1 MGRPPCCDKT
11 NVKRGLWTAEEDAKI
26 LAYVSR
32 HGTGNW
38 TAVPKKAGLK
48 RCGKSCRLRWTN
60 YLRPDLK
67 HDTFTPQE
75 EELIIQLHAT
85 IGSRWSLIANQL
97 PGRTDNDVKNF
108 WNTKLRK
115 KLQEMGIDPVTHKPI
130 SQIIIDYGNISGLPN
145 KTTRFGSLNRDL
157 RNAFMSTKAEPIS
170 SSVTQD
176 HSISNMTTNTT
187 SMGMDIKTPKMEPKQ
202 EMSFNNNS
210 SWDLLAQIH
219 AMQLVTEASNN
230 CSKNKEI
237 AQPNYFHEG
246 SSSSSSASS
255 SNIIN
260 NQAAASSPP
269 SSYLPNSQSSL
280 VQTTEPTSPLF
291 SWSEFLHEDAFLPSD
306 QQQHQQQPPQQQ
318 QQQQKQDLQW
328 MSYSN
333 GSSIPAQPEISKMEH
348 FKNVDEK
355 HTFNGVG
362 EMGNGNFNS
371 MGQQA
376 SYHPVVNGVAGEA
389 ATGIAPSSASNNSF
403 VEGIL
408 DQEIRDN
415 EMLMWEFP
423 SLFDDSY

>member
-75 EELIIQLHAT
+75 EELIIRLHAT

-157 RNAFMSTKAEPIS
+157 RNAFMSTKPEPVS

-176 HSISNMTTNTT
+176 HSISNMTTNTST
-187 SMGMDIKTPKMEPKQ
+187 GVDIKTPKMEPKP
-202 EMSFNNNS
+202 EMSFNNSSSS
-210 SWDLLAQIH
+210 SWDLLPQIH

-230 CSKNKEI
+230 CNKNKEI
-237 AQPNYFHEG
+237 VQPNYFHEG

-260 NQAAASSPP
+260 NQAGSSSPP
-269 SSYLPNSQSSL
+269 PSYLLNPQSSL
-280 VQTTEPTSPLF
+280 VPTTEPSSPLF

-306 QQQHQQQPPQQQ
+306 QQQQPQ

-333 GSSIPAQPEISKMEH
+333 GSSSIQAQHEMPKMEN
-348 FKNVDEK
+348 FKNVDEQR
-355 HTFNGVG
+355 TFRGVR
-362 EMGNGNFNS
+362 EMGNGNFNY

-376 SYHPVVNGVAGEA
+376 SHHPVVTGMAGDT
-389 ATGIAPSSASNNSF
+389 ATGIGPSSASNNSF
-403 VEGIL
+403 VKGIL
-408 DQEIRDN
+408 DQEIHDS
-415 EMLMWEFP
+415 EMLWEFP

>member
-38 TAVPKKAGLK
+38 TVVPKKAGLK

-67 HDTFTPQE
+67 HDTFTPE
-75 EELIIQLHAT
+75 EEALIIRLHAT

-157 RNAFMSTKAEPIS
+157 RNAFMSTKPEPIS

-176 HSISNMTTNTT
+176 RSISNNT
-187 SMGMDIKTPKMEPKQ
+187 SMGVDIKTPKMEPKQ
-202 EMSFNNNS
+202 EMSFHNSS
-210 SWDLLAQIH
+210 SWDLIAQIH
-219 AMQLVTEASNN
+219 AMQLVQEASKNRN
-230 CSKNKEI
+230 KNKEI
-237 AQPNYFHEG
+237 VQPNYFHEG

-260 NQAAASSPP
+260 NQAAS
-269 SSYLPNSQSSL
+269 SSL
-280 VQTTEPTSPLF
+280 VQTTEPSSPLF

-306 QQQHQQQPPQQQ
+306 QQQHQQQQPQQ

-328 MSYSN
+328 MSFSN
-333 GSSIPAQPEISKMEH
+333 GSSSIQALHEIPNMEH
-348 FKNVDEK
+348 FKNVDEQ
-355 HTFNGVG
+355 HTFNGVR
-362 EMGNGNFNS
+362 ETGNGNFNY

-376 SYHPVVNGVAGEA
+376 SYHPVVDGTAGEA
-389 ATGIAPSSASNNSF
+389 ATGIGPSSASNNSF

-408 DQEIRDN
+408 GQEIQDS